1 MIMKKLVFL
10 FAVCL
15 FSTASLFATTSKT
28 QENDIK
34 VEILSVNEDD
44 KECNIRISGTYD
56 GKKIDVTVTVEAEN
70 CAVAAGELL
79 KAYAK

>member
-1 MIMKKLVFL
+1 MKKIVVV

-15 FSTASLFATTSKT
+15 FSTVSLLAAPSVTVADKV
-28 QENDIK
+28 DI
-34 VEILSVNEDD
+34 EILTNNETEF
-44 KECNIRISGTYD
+44 KECKIRISGTYD
-56 GKKIDVTVTVEAEN
+56 GKKIDVTVTVEADN